1 MTERFARNQLK
12 ELDNYMQ
19 LLQSDYEH
27 WKSTLGEEWIENK
40 VHEILNEMQYYK
52 DFLSQI
58 DKKK

>member
-1 MTERFARNQLK
+1 
-12 ELDNYMQ
+12 MQ